1 LRNPLFDSPAR
12 PGRTDGRVPGDN
24 AMVVVLPFALGIA
37 LFLFL
42 ATAMPDTAEGRRFR
56 YLFLALALM
65 LGGFLLYIIL
75 DALI

>member
-1 LRNPLFDSPAR
+1 
-12 PGRTDGRVPGDN
+12 
-24 AMVVVLPFALGIA
+24 MVVVLPFALGIA

-42 ATAMPDTAEGRRFR
+42 ATAMPDTVEGRRFR
-56 YLFLALALM
+56 YLFLALALV